1 MSRTT
6 GDSTTSSARTLGGS
20 SDAVCPSIGRDM
32 ILGSGNCIEITTD
45 LIDTT
50 GPVPGPV
57 SELTDYQEGWSF
69 AILLFVEKCQLN
81 KN

>member
-1 MSRTT
+1 
-6 GDSTTSSARTLGGS
+6 
-20 SDAVCPSIGRDM
+20 M

-57 SELTDYQEGWSF
+57 SELADYQEGWSF
-69 AILLFVEKCQLN
+69 AILLFVEKCQPN

>member
-6 GDSTTSSARTLGGS
+6 EDSTTSSARTLGGS
-20 SDAVCPSIGRDM
+20 SDSVCQSIGRDV

-45 LIDTT
+45 LVDTT
-50 GPVPGPV
+50 GPVP
-57 SELTDYQEGWSF
+57 ELADYQEGWSF
-69 AILLFVEKCQLN
+69 AILLFVEKCQTN